1 MYVRE
6 LTVLPSDASCH
17 GELKLHGLLNHLQDT
32 ASLAATGLEGGPT
45 QVLARGYSWVLLRYE
60 VELLQ
65 RLPAMDEHFVVKTF
79 HDMNHGYRT
88 LRVFQVETPSG
99 VPLVWAKTSWLLLD
113 LAAGRPVRPAA
124 HLPEFLSCDTEPID
138 PDFRDIP
145 DFSEP
150 GAGEVHET
158 VYPVRF
164 HDLDANGHVNN
175 AVYFEWIFEATPID
189 LMTWGPRSISASFRA
204 SAKLGDVLTVRVC
217 ELEESGSGEVRTFVY
232 EIAGAVR
239 GSGRSLTMFSCSW
252 GPYRL

>member
-1 MYVRE
+1 
-6 LTVLPSDASCH
+6 
-17 GELKLHGLLNHLQDT
+17 
-32 ASLAATGLEGGPT
+32 
-45 QVLARGYSWVLLRYE
+45 
-60 VELLQ
+60 
-65 RLPAMDEHFVVKTF
+65 MDEHFVVKTF

-99 VPLVWAKTSWLLLD
+99 IPLVWAKTSWLLLD

-124 HLPEFLSCDTEPID
+124 HLPEFLSRDTEPID

-232 EIAGAVR
+232 EVAGAVR
-239 GSGRSLTMFSCSW
+239 GSGRSLTTFSCSW
-252 GPYRL
+252 GPYRS